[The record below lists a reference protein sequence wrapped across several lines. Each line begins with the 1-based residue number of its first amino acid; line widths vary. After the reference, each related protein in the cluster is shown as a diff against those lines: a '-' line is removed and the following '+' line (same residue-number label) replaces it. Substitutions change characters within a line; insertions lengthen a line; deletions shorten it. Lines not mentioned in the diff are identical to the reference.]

1 MTHID
6 EFTLQEYA
14 EDALDDEQRQAV
26 AAHLATCATCQQQVT
41 EMHQLF
47 AAFTALPDEP
57 MTADLAEQVVMA
69 LPSDATKQRWGNL
82 ILMVQLLLLVVMM
95 AVLWPMLQTAVQT
108 MAQLLTSTLNIWQTP
123 QLPNGRALLEQAS
136 TAIAQ
141 IQRWSPAFNLTT
153 AQWTALFTT
162 TLIVWLAGNRLI
174 FTEQSSIRRRRDE

>member
-47 AAFTALPDEP
+47 AAFAALPDEP
-57 MTADLAEQVVMA
+57 MTADLAEQVVTA
-69 LPSDATKQRWGNL
+69 LPSDATKERFSNL
-82 ILMVQLLLLVVMM
+82 ILIVQLLLLIVMM
-95 AVLWPMLQTAVQT
+95 AVLWPVLQTAVQT
-108 MAQLLTSTLNIWQTP
+108 VDQLLSSNLTIWQTP
-123 QLPNGRALLEQAS
+123 QLPNGVTLFEQAS
-136 TAIAQ
+136 AAVAQ

-162 TLIVWLAGNRLI
+162 TLIIWLAGNRLI